1 MAEMNELLEEA
12 EGQCSALSDELDT
25 AVAAINSM
33 ESKANALHEHAAR
46 GTGQVRSR
54 LQSLTERLDAAE
66 SALESARAEAVG
78 DLDALA
84 EQATA
89 VRTDVSD
96 LLLHVREKLETLQQ
110 QQQTLDEAM
119 NESMQ
124 AVGTDLNDLGT
135 KVQETAEA
143 IAAQLEEAGQKVDAF
158 GKAVQQAQADLG
170 VKQEE
175 FGTALDEFEQTAQ
188 EKTREWVGALQ
199 TVLADQTTAMVDMA
213 NRALVRHNEVMEA
226 LKTSFATEAAN
237 QVAASIQ
244 PLQDSLELLDQ
255 RADEQGAV
263 LTSRAEDALSRIR
276 GALPVL
282 EELKAAFEQSSRLG
296 S

>member
-25 AVAAINSM
+25 AVAAINSL
-33 ESKANALHEHAAR
+33 ESKADTLHEHASR
-46 GTGQVRSR
+46 GVSQVRSR
-54 LQSLTERLDAAE
+54 LQALAERLGAAE
-66 SALESARAEAVG
+66 SALESARQEAVS

-96 LLLHVREKLETLQQ
+96 LLLHVREKLEALQDQ
-110 QQQTLDEAM
+110 QGQLDEAM

-124 AVGTDLNDLGT
+124 AVGTDVSDLGL
-135 KVQETAEA
+135 KVQETQQS
-143 IAAQLEEAGQKVDAF
+143 IATQLQEAGQAIDTF
-158 GKAVQQAQADLG
+158 GKAVEAAQTALG
-170 VKQEE
+170 EKQTEL
-175 FGTALDEFEQTAQ
+175 GTALDELESAAQ

-213 NRALVRHNEVMEA
+213 NRALVKHNETMEA
-226 LKTSFATEAAN
+226 LKKAFATEAAH

-244 PLQDSLELLDQ
+244 PLQDSLELLGQ
-255 RADEQGAV
+255 RAGEHGAE
-263 LTSRAEDALSRIR
+263 LTAKAEEALGRVR

-296 S
+296 

>member
-1 MAEMNELLEEA
+1 MNELLEEA

-25 AVAAINSM
+25 AVAAINSL
-33 ESKANALHEHAAR
+33 ESKANTLHEHAAR
-46 GTGQVRSR
+46 GASQVRSR
-54 LQSLTERLDAAE
+54 LQALTERLDAAE
-66 SALESARAEAVG
+66 SALESARSEAVS

-96 LLLHVREKLETLQQ
+96 LLLHVREKLEALQQ
-110 QQQTLDEAM
+110 QEQTLDEAM

-124 AVGTDLNDLGT
+124 AVGTDVSDLGT
-135 KVQETAEA
+135 KVQEAQQS
-143 IAAQLEEAGQKVDAF
+143 IATQLEEAGQAVDRF
-158 GKAVQQAQADLG
+158 GKAVEAAQTALG
-170 VKQEE
+170 EKQTELS
-175 FGTALDEFEQTAQ
+175 TALDEFESTAQ

-213 NRALVRHNEVMEA
+213 NRALVKHNETMEA
-226 LKTSFATEAAN
+226 LKNAFAVEAAH

-244 PLQDSLELLDQ
+244 PLQDSLEMLGQ
-255 RADEQGAV
+255 RAADHGAT
-263 LTSRAEDALSRIR
+263 LSARAEEALNRVR

-296 S
+296 

>member
-33 ESKANALHEHAAR
+33 ESKAETLQEHASR
-46 GTGQVRSR
+46 GVSQVRSR
-54 LQSLTERLDAAE
+54 LQALTERLGAAE
-66 SALESARAEAVG
+66 TALESARQDAVS

-84 EQATA
+84 EQAA
-89 VRTDVSD
+89 ALRTDVSD
-96 LLLHVREKLETLQQ
+96 LLLHVREKLETLQDQ
-110 QQQTLDEAM
+110 EGRLDEAM
-119 NESMQ
+119 GESMQ
-124 AVGTDLNDLGT
+124 AMGTDVSDLGI
-135 KVQETAEA
+135 KVQETQQS
-143 IAAQLEEAGQKVDAF
+143 IATQLEEAGQAIDTF
-158 GKAVQQAQADLG
+158 GKAVEAAQ
-170 VKQEE
+170 
-175 FGTALDEFEQTAQ
+175 TALGEKQSELSDALDTFESTAQ

-213 NRALVRHNEVMEA
+213 NRALVKHNDTMEA
-226 LKTSFATEAAN
+226 LKQAFAVEAAH

-244 PLQDSLELLDQ
+244 PLQDSLELLGQ
-255 RADEQGAV
+255 RAGEHG
-263 LTSRAEDALSRIR
+263 TALSAKAEEALGKVR

-282 EELKAAFEQSSRLG
+282 EELRLAFEQSSRL

>member
-33 ESKANALHEHAAR
+33 ESKADSLHEHAAR
-46 GTGQVRSR
+46 G
-54 LQSLTERLDAAE
+54 AE
-66 SALESARAEAVG
+66 SALSGARQEAVS

-89 VRTDVSD
+89 LRTDVSD
-96 LLLHVREKLETLQQ
+96 LVLHVREKLEELQEQ
-110 QQQTLDEAM
+110 QGQLDEAT

-124 AVGTDLNDLGT
+124 AMGTDVSDLGL
-135 KVQETAEA
+135 KVQETQQT
-143 IAAQLEEAGQKVDAF
+143 IATQLQEAGQAIDAF
-158 GKAVQQAQADLG
+158 GKAVEAAQTALGEKQAEL
-170 VKQEE
+170 
-175 FGTALDEFEQTAQ
+175 GTALDEFESTAQ

-213 NRALVRHNEVMEA
+213 NRALVKHNDTMEA
-226 LKTSFATEAAN
+226 LKTAFATEAAH

-244 PLQDSLELLDQ
+244 PLQDSLELLGQ
-255 RADEQGAV
+255 RAGEHGTAI
-263 LTSRAEDALSRIR
+263 SARAEDALDRVR

-296 S
+296 